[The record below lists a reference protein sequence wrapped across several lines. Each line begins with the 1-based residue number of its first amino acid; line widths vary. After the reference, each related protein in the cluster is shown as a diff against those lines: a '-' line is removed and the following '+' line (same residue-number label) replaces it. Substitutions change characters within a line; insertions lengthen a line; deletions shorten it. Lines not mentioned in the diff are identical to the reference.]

1 MHTAEAAAA
10 PAAAPTAAPAAPGTF
25 SQFFSKCS
33 DPSSSDP
40 SCLFQMVAAE
50 EEVANE
56 PDVAESTAE
65 PQRKRQRV
73 GSGQKV
79 R

>member
-25 SQFFSKCS
+25 WQCFSKCS

-40 SCLFQMVAAE
+40 SGLFQSNAKKIM
-50 EEVANE
+50 
-56 PDVAESTAE
+56 DI
-65 PQRKRQRV
+65 
-73 GSGQKV
+73 
-79 R
+79 